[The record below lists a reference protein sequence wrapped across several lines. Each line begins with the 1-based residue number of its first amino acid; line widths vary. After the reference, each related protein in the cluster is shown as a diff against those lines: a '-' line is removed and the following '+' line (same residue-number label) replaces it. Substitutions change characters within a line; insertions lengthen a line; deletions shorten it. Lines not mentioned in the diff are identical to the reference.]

1 MKKILFLLMTS
12 FLILTACGNSEG
24 SKSEDKKETKS
35 SSKDDKKKDE
45 NKKPKDDK
53 EETNKKETSN
63 VDNAQRNDTQQ
74 ANTEQQT
81 QSVEQLQS
89 KQEPIQSQEQA
100 QSVEEQNTQHSNQ
113 EPTKEEIAEWD
124 RQNIS
129 GGTDAGLFDSDAAYK
144 QMKKEEEANVAD
156 QEAKE
161 EKLHDEY
168 NALTE
173 QMYGENSNLSESE
186 IEKLEEKQDAILD
199 QVEPIN

>member
-1 MKKILFLLMTS
+1 MTS
-12 FLILTACGNSEG
+12 FLILAACGNSEE

-53 EETNKKETSN
+53 KDKEETDKKETSN
-63 VDNAQRNDTQQ
+63 TDNAQQNDTEQ

-81 QSVEQLQS
+81 QSVEQSQS
-89 KQEPIQSQEQA
+89 TQEPVQSQEQA
-100 QSVEEQNTQHSNQ
+100 QPVEQQQQPVQQ

-129 GGTDAGLFDSDAAYK
+129 GGTDAGLLDSDAAYK
-144 QMKKEEEANVAD
+144 QMKEEEEADLAA

-173 QMYGENSNLSESE
+173 QMYGEDSNLSDEE

>member
-1 MKKILFLLMTS
+1 MTS
-12 FLILTACGNSEG
+12 FLILAACGNSEE

-53 EETNKKETSN
+53 KDKEETDKKETSN
-63 VDNAQRNDTQQ
+63 TDNAQQND
-74 ANTEQQT
+74 TEQQT
-81 QSVEQLQS
+81 QSVEQSQS
-89 KQEPIQSQEQA
+89 TQEPVQSQEQA
-100 QSVEEQNTQHSNQ
+100 QPVEQQQQPVQQ

-129 GGTDAGLFDSDAAYK
+129 GGTDAGLLDSDAAYK
-144 QMKKEEEANVAD
+144 QMKEEEEADLAA

-173 QMYGENSNLSESE
+173 QMYGEDSNLSDEE